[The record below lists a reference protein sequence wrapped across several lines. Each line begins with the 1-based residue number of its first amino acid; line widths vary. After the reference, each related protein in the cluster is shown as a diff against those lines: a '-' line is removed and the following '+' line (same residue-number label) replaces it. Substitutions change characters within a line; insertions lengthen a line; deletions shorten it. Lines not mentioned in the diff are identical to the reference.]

1 MSSSF
6 LNRDAS
12 LRILDAN
19 LNRSFEALRTLED
32 IARFSDFESL
42 QHRYKELR
50 HTLRNAASNW
60 DSTGMLASRHA
71 ASDVGKDFKLPTET
85 QRSAGLID
93 IASAAAGRIQESLR
107 SLEEIAKFA
116 SPASS
121 PQIEAIRYQV
131 YDLNAAMLLKLKRDI
146 AFLQAA
152 KLYVLADCELKLPE
166 FVQRIEALSRGG
178 VDLIQ
183 IRDKTA
189 EPRSQ
194 IDYALAARNAVDET
208 RTRII
213 MNDRADLA
221 VTSGAYGIHVGQTDL
236 SVEETR
242 RLVPNPMVIGLSTHD
257 LAQIEQ
263 AIQFGADYIGCGP
276 TFPSQTKLFSE
287 FSGLDFL
294 RSAAERLGGSGLP
307 AFAIGG
313 IHLANV
319 AEVVR
324 TGFRRVAVS
333 QALWHSTAPEND
345 AKRFVD
351 LLTA

>member
-1 MSSSF
+1 MSNSF
-6 LNRDAS
+6 LNQDAS

-19 LNRSFEALRTLED
+19 LNRSLEALRTLED
-32 IARFSDFESL
+32 IARFSDFAIL

-50 HTLRNAASNW
+50 HALRAAASNW
-60 DSTGMLASRHA
+60 DSAGMLASRNA
-71 ASDVGKDFKLPTET
+71 ESDVGRDFKLPTEA
-85 QRSAGLID
+85 QRAAGLID
-93 IASAAAGRIQESLR
+93 IAAAAAGRIQESLR

-116 SPASS
+116 SPATS

-131 YDLNAAMLLKLKRDI
+131 YDLNAALLLKLKRDV
-146 AFLQAA
+146 AFLQAS
-152 KLYVLADCELKLPE
+152 KLYVLADCAQQLPE
-166 FVQRIEALSRGG
+166 FIRRVEALSHGG
-178 VDLIQ
+178 VDVIQ

-189 EPRSQ
+189 EPRRQ
-194 IDYALAARNAVDET
+194 IDYARAARNAVDEAK
-208 RTRII
+208 TRII

-221 VTSGAYGIHVGQTDL
+221 VTSGVYGVHVGQTDL

-257 LAQIEQ
+257 LVQIEQ
-263 AIQFGADYIGCGP
+263 AIECGADYIGCGP
-276 TFPSQTKLFSE
+276 TFPSQTKSFDQ

-294 RSAAERLGGSGLP
+294 RSAAERLGGAGLP

-313 IHLANV
+313 IQLVNV
-319 AEVVR
+319 GEVVSA
-324 TGFRRVAVS
+324 GVRRVAVGH
-333 QALWHSTAPEND
+333 ALWHSKGPGDD

>member
-1 MSSSF
+1 MSNSF
-6 LNRDAS
+6 LNQDAS

-50 HTLRNAASNW
+50 HALRAAASNW
-60 DSTGMLASRHA
+60 DSDGMLASRHA
-71 ASDVGKDFKLPTET
+71 ESDVGKDFKLPTET
-85 QRSAGLID
+85 QRSGGLID

-116 SPASS
+116 SAATS

-131 YDLNAAMLLKLKRDI
+131 YDLNATLLLKLKRDVT
-146 AFLQAA
+146 FLQSS

-166 FVQRIEALSRGG
+166 FIQRIEALSRGG

-189 EPRSQ
+189 EPRRQ
-194 IDYALAARNAVDET
+194 IDYAQAARDAVDEAQ
-208 RTRII
+208 TRII

-221 VTSGAYGIHVGQTDL
+221 VTFGAYGIHVGQTDL
-236 SVEETR
+236 SVAETR
-242 RLVPNPMVIGLSTHD
+242 RLVPNPMVIGLSTHN
-257 LAQIEQ
+257 AEQIEQ
-263 AIQFGADYIGCGP
+263 AIQFGADYVGCGP
-276 TFPSQTKLFSE
+276 TFPSQTKSFDE

-294 RSAAERLGGSGLP
+294 RLAAERLDGSGLP

-313 IHLANV
+313 IQLANV

-324 TGFRRVAVS
+324 SGIRRVAVS
-333 QALWHSTAPEND
+333 QALWHATAPEDD

>member
-6 LNRDAS
+6 LNQDAS

-50 HTLRNAASNW
+50 HALRAAASNW
-60 DSTGMLASRHA
+60 DSAGMLASRHA
-71 ASDVGKDFKLPTET
+71 EGDVGKDFKLPSET
-85 QRSAGLID
+85 QRSGGLVD

-107 SLEEIAKFA
+107 SLEEIAKST
-116 SPASS
+116 SPATS

-131 YDLNAAMLLKLKRDI
+131 YDLNAKLLLRLKRDV
-146 AFLQAA
+146 AFLQAS
-152 KLYVLADCELKLPE
+152 KLYVLADCGLELPE
-166 FVQRIEALSRGG
+166 FIRRVVELSRGG

-189 EPRSQ
+189 DPRRQ
-194 IDYALAARNAVDET
+194 IDYALAARNAVDEAK
-208 RTRII
+208 TRII

-221 VTSGAYGIHVGQTDL
+221 VSSGVYGIHVGQTDL
-236 SVEETR
+236 SVAETR

-257 LAQIEQ
+257 LQQIEQ
-263 AIQFGADYIGCGP
+263 AIQCGADYIGCGP
-276 TFPSQTKLFSE
+276 TFPSQTKSFDE

-294 RSAAERLGGSGLP
+294 RSAAERLEGSGLP

-313 IHLANV
+313 IQLTNV
-319 AEVVR
+319 SEVVR
-324 TGFRRVAVS
+324 SGIRRVAVS
-333 QALWHSTAPEND
+333 QALWHSKAPEND

-351 LLTA
+351 LLTV

>member
-6 LNRDAS
+6 LNQDAS

-32 IARFSDFESL
+32 IARFSDFAIL

-50 HTLRNAASNW
+50 HALRAAASNW
-60 DSTGMLASRHA
+60 DSAGMLASRHA
-71 ASDVGKDFKLPTET
+71 ESDVGKDFKLPTEA
-85 QRSAGLID
+85 QRAAGLID
-93 IASAAAGRIQESLR
+93 IAAAAAGRIQESLR
-107 SLEEIAKFA
+107 SLEEMAKFA

-131 YDLNAAMLLKLKRDI
+131 YDLNAELLLTLKRDM
-146 AFLQAA
+146 AFLQASR
-152 KLYVLADCELKLPE
+152 LYVLADCGLELSE
-166 FVQRIEALSRGG
+166 FVRRIEALSRGG
-178 VDLIQ
+178 VNLIQ

-189 EPRSQ
+189 EPRCQ
-194 IDYALAARNAVDET
+194 IDYARAAMNAVDES

-221 VTSGAYGIHVGQTDL
+221 VTAGVYGIHVGQTDL
-236 SVEETR
+236 SVIDTR

-257 LAQIEQ
+257 VQQIEG
-263 AIQFGADYIGCGP
+263 AIECGADYIGCGP
-276 TFPSQTKLFSE
+276 TFPSTTKSFEE

-294 RSAAERLGGSGLP
+294 RLAAERLEGSGLP

-313 IHLANV
+313 IQLANV
-319 AEVVR
+319 TEVVR
-324 TGFRRVAVS
+324 SGIRRVAVS
-333 QALWHSTAPEND
+333 QALWRSQYPEDD
-345 AKRFVD
+345 ARRFVE
-351 LLTA
+351 LLTT